1 MLQKRLN
8 LAKKYIYAFSTEKRG
23 IMKVSAIQFN
33 PNSFFR
39 VNTSNKEATNKK
51 PNTIE
56 PELVLK
62 QMANLAYSGVNFT
75 GNEFDRTV
83 EENYFQLPTG
93 AKADNFQKAAAQNIL
108 LDNDVLVTAP
118 TGTGKTA
125 IAHYAITKNLNDG
138 KKTFYTTP
146 LKALSNEKFRDF
158 QRTYGEDNVGIITG
172 DTKINKDAPIIIMTT
187 EVYRNM
193 VFGDKFQEHNQML
206 DNLKTVIFD
215 ELHYLGDVDRGG
227 IWEQSIFLSKPQT
240 QLLSLSA
247 TIGNNK
253 DIAGWMSE
261 TKDMEAP
268 EIVTGTNRELRGYK
282 ASDLMPIHTVL
293 VDVPQENRHVPLEFH
308 NINLEDITKPQGN
321 NKKSKF
327 SEKINKLSNLA
338 EKKGVIPAY
347 AYTDIVSNL
356 KDEDKL
362 PAIFFV
368 FDKKNSK
375 DILEYLTKYGVKLT
389 NDEERLEIQKT
400 IQRYEDEG
408 KYLGESLDV
417 KALLKGYAVHNSGLL
432 PNQKELVEELFQK
445 KLVKTVIATE
455 TLSAGINMPTRTTVI
470 TATRKPSSTP
480 DGPDHKRTISPNE
493 FHQMAGR
500 AGRRGIDKIGYCYTL
515 SLNDEQAKVFNSLV
529 TARPNNLRSAFKPS
543 YSFIAKYYDACQNNA
558 MLDIICDKSFYTYN
572 KNEKVAA
579 KNKSALK
586 NMFDRKIAL
595 MKEFGYINP
604 SNKLTQKGVLLSHLN
619 GYEQIPIMEMVSSKA
634 LANMSPVELAASV
647 SALANID
654 IKKESPKFNTNKE
667 QNAKS
672 YSYEDAAV
680 GKFVNK
686 LESVLNKYNDFS
698 KSESEK
704 FMPVDVNHD
713 LTRNIYAWAYL
724 NSQDEDSVR
733 NWGKIYYSADKR
745 KYKDEG
751 TLFKGIM
758 MTVDLLKQLRDISAE
773 GARVSKTTSDYN
785 YYVDLYENI
794 DKAISLISKEPA
806 IG

>member
-39 VNTSNKEATNKK
+39 VNTSNKEATNQK

-125 IAHYAITKNLNDG
+125 IAHYAITKNLHDG

-261 TKDMEAP
+261 TKDMDAP

-282 ASDLMPIHTVL
+282 AYDLMPIHTV
-293 VDVPQENRHVPLEFH
+293 
-308 NINLEDITKPQGN
+308 
-321 NKKSKF
+321 
-327 SEKINKLSNLA
+327 
-338 EKKGVIPAY
+338 
-347 AYTDIVSNL
+347 
-356 KDEDKL
+356 
-362 PAIFFV
+362 
-368 FDKKNSK
+368 
-375 DILEYLTKYGVKLT
+375 
-389 NDEERLEIQKT
+389 
-400 IQRYEDEG
+400 
-408 KYLGESLDV
+408 
-417 KALLKGYAVHNSGLL
+417 
-432 PNQKELVEELFQK
+432 
-445 KLVKTVIATE
+445 
-455 TLSAGINMPTRTTVI
+455 
-470 TATRKPSSTP
+470 
-480 DGPDHKRTISPNE
+480 
-493 FHQMAGR
+493 
-500 AGRRGIDKIGYCYTL
+500 
-515 SLNDEQAKVFNSLV
+515 
-529 TARPNNLRSAFKPS
+529 
-543 YSFIAKYYDACQNNA
+543 
-558 MLDIICDKSFYTYN
+558 
-572 KNEKVAA
+572 
-579 KNKSALK
+579 
-586 NMFDRKIAL
+586 
-595 MKEFGYINP
+595 
-604 SNKLTQKGVLLSHLN
+604 
-619 GYEQIPIMEMVSSKA
+619 
-634 LANMSPVELAASV
+634 
-647 SALANID
+647 
-654 IKKESPKFNTNKE
+654 
-667 QNAKS
+667 
-672 YSYEDAAV
+672 
-680 GKFVNK
+680 
-686 LESVLNKYNDFS
+686 
-698 KSESEK
+698 
-704 FMPVDVNHD
+704 
-713 LTRNIYAWAYL
+713 
-724 NSQDEDSVR
+724 
-733 NWGKIYYSADKR
+733 
-745 KYKDEG
+745 
-751 TLFKGIM
+751 
-758 MTVDLLKQLRDISAE
+758 
-773 GARVSKTTSDYN
+773 
-785 YYVDLYENI
+785 
-794 DKAISLISKEPA
+794 
-806 IG
+806 